1 MQTKRMNTAISFIVR
16 ELNLSEKATGNVINL
31 LDDGATIPFIAR
43 YRKELTSGM
52 DEVQIEQ
59 IDIKYSLYKELEKRK
74 KTILESIN
82 NQELLTDE
90 LKERIELCFDKNI
103 LEDIYLPYK
112 PKKRTRAAI
121 AREKGL
127 EPLAK
132 IIMKQNTS
140 YLETSASSFVSGK
153 VYTVDEAIGG
163 ACDII
168 AEWANEDALVR
179 DRLRGLFK
187 KEALISSKVA
197 KDKEEEAVKYQNY
210 FDFEELSKKSPSHRI
225 LAMLRGEKEG
235 LLKLNL
241 APDKGRAIEIID
253 RKYVRSSGKT
263 ADVVHK
269 ATSDA
274 YTRLL
279 KPSLG
284 NELMS
289 ELKQKAEETAIS
301 VFARNLEQLLLS
313 PPLGSK
319 RVLSIDPGFRTGCKV
334 VCLDERGELL
344 HNETIYPHSPQ
355 NDRTSS
361 MKKINSLV
369 DAYKIESIAIGN
381 GTAGRETE
389 ALIKKLKF
397 SRSVSVYMVN
407 EDGASVYSASKEG
420 REEFPKYD
428 VTVRGAVSIGRRLM
442 NPLAEL
448 VKIEP
453 KSIGVGQYQHDVD
466 AKKLEEALDNVVEF
480 VVNRVGVDL
489 NTASKYLLARVAG
502 LNKSL
507 AENIVKWRKE
517 NGGFSNRTQ
526 LLEIPGLGDRKY
538 EQCAGFLRVVDG
550 DNILDSTTIHP
561 ESYAV
566 VKEIATQCGSNVESI
581 IGNEELLSKVNLSK
595 LVADGVGE
603 YTAKDII
610 EALKQPI
617 RDPRRA
623 ADVLEFTDGIDSIAD
638 LREGMIVNGIVTN
651 ITQFGAFV
659 DLGIKENGLVHI
671 SQLADR
677 YVADPMTV
685 VAVNQHVKARVLSID
700 SDKKRIS
707 LSMRGLE

>member
-1 MQTKRMNTAISFIVR
+1 MNTAISFVVR
-16 ELNLSEKATGNVINL
+16 ELSLGEKPTGNVINL
-31 LDDGATIPFIAR
+31 LDEGATIPFIAR

-59 IDIKYSLYKELEKRK
+59 ISIKYNLFKELEKRK
-74 KTILESIN
+74 KTILESIES
-82 NQELLTDE
+82 QELLTDE
-90 LKERIELCFDKNI
+90 LKERIEFCFDKNT

-112 PKKRTRAAI
+112 PKKRTRATI

-132 IIMKQNTS
+132 IIMKQNTTDV
-140 YLETSASSFVSGK
+140 ETSALRFVSEK
-153 VYTVDEAIGG
+153 VETVDEAIAG

-168 AEWANEDALVR
+168 AEWVNEDALVR
-179 DRLRGLFK
+179 ERLRGLFR

-197 KDKEEEAVKYQNY
+197 KDKEEEASKYQNY
-210 FDFEELSKKSPSHRI
+210 FEFEELSKKSPSHRI

-241 APDKGRAIEIID
+241 APDKDRAIEIID
-253 RKYVRSSGKT
+253 RKYVRSSGAA
-263 ADVVHK
+263 ADVVRK

-279 KPSLG
+279 KPSLA

-289 ELKQKAEETAIS
+289 ELRQKAEEVAIG
-301 VFARNLEQLLLS
+301 VFAKNLEQLLMS

-319 RVLSIDPGFRTGCKV
+319 RILAIDPGFRTGCKV
-334 VCLDERGELL
+334 VCLDEHGELL
-344 HNETIYPHSPQ
+344 HNENIYPHPPQ
-355 NDRTSS
+355 NERANA
-361 MKKINSLV
+361 MKKINSLI
-369 DAYKIESIAIGN
+369 DAYKIEAIAIGN

-389 ALIKKLKF
+389 VLIKKIQF

-420 REEFPKYD
+420 REEFPSHD

-448 VKIEP
+448 VKIDP

-466 AKKLEEALDNVVEF
+466 AKRLEEALGNVVEF

-502 LNKSL
+502 LNKTI
-507 AENIVKWRKE
+507 AENIIKWRKE
-517 NGGFSNRTQ
+517 NDGFSDRKH
-526 LLEIPGLGDRKY
+526 LLKISGLGDKKY
-538 EQCAGFLRVVDG
+538 EQCAGFLRIVDG
-550 DNILDSTTIHP
+550 DNPLDSTIIHP
-561 ESYAV
+561 ESYTV
-566 VKEIATQCGSNVESI
+566 VKKIVAQCGGDIESV
-581 IGNEELLSKVNLSK
+581 IGNEELLNKVDVGK
-595 LVADGVGE
+595 LIADGVGE
-603 YTAKDII
+603 YTAKDIV
-610 EALKQPI
+610 EALKRPVS
-617 RDPRRA
+617 DPRRA
-623 ADVLEFTDGIDSIAD
+623 ADVMEFTEGVDSIAD
-638 LREGMIVNGIVTN
+638 LREGMVVNGIVTN

-677 YVADPMTV
+677 YVSDPMEV

-700 SDKKRIS
+700 ADKKRIS
-707 LSMRGLE
+707 LSMKELG